1 MADQPIEVVRRA
13 IEAWGRGD
21 VEGFIAMFAPDCEVT
36 FRPDVPEPGPFHG
49 PDQLRGWAEGFRQAW
64 ESQSL
69 EILTSDASGDDV
81 FVVLRLTSHGAGSG
95 IDNVA
100 DFAFVFTVRDGLIA
114 RWRGFVEQDEA
125 RAAAGLST

>member
-1 MADQPIEVVRRA
+1 MVVKPIEVVRRA
-13 IEAWGRGD
+13 VETWGRGD
-21 VEGFIAMFAPDCEVT
+21 VEGFIAMFAPDSEVT

-49 PDQLRGWAEGFRQAW
+49 PEQLREWAEGFRQAW

-69 EILTSDASGDDV
+69 EIVASEVSGDQV
-81 FVVLRLTSHGAGSG
+81 FVVIRLTSHGAGSG

-100 DFAFVFTVRDGLIA
+100 DFAFVFTVRNGLIA
-114 RWRGFVEQDEA
+114 RWRGFVEADEA